1 MGIPLMQSGRGK
13 SVVSISPFNNYIVY
27 DVKQVSVADM
37 PTYCCMYKFSILLH
51 FLMFFSIT
59 MQTIL
64 SYSFFS

>member
-1 MGIPLMQSGRGK
+1 M
-13 SVVSISPFNNYIVY
+13 VY

-51 FLMFFSIT
+51 FDMFFSIT

-64 SYSFFS
+64 SYSFILQLKQNEYIANNIINHNYCS